1 MVRLKGTPAT
11 RFRSPER
18 QSVRRTPPV
27 IADSTCGR
35 CEGSRQ
41 GQLAVR
47 ASRLPTCGCCV
58 GVGACLG
65 LCSERPFREQR
76 AVLLLAE

>member
-1 MVRLKGTPAT
+1 MLIT

-41 GQLAVR
+41 GQLAVW
-47 ASRLPTCGCCV
+47 ASRLPNLRV
-58 GVGACLG
+58 LRRRRSVSRAVLGAA
-65 LCSERPFREQR
+65 FREQR
-76 AVLLLAE
+76 AVLLPAE

>member
-11 RFRSPER
+11 RARSPER

-27 IADSTCGR
+27 IADSARGR

-47 ASRLPTCGCCV
+47 AWRLPTCGCCV

-65 LCSERPFREQR
+65 LCSEQPLRERR